1 MVQRVA
7 CVVIALAVAPIAAR
21 GENVLALAGFDH
33 ATSTGDDTYGW
44 QFEVQEPLFQQ
55 LSVSLSWLNEGHI
68 SRHRRDGAAAQLWF
82 NSPMWFDRLQFS
94 IGAGPYIYFDTEQE
108 STNRGYSDV
117 HSAAGAFSASLSL
130 DLSKSWFLALNV
142 NAIYAP
148 GDVNSLGVLFGGGYH
163 FGASERSESTVG
175 TDADADTPNRRQQ
188 IQLLL
193 GETIQNDLDFETG
206 SSEQRT
212 AGLEYRLALTRWVAW
227 SATWFHEFDVG
238 QASHDQ
244 AATQLWVVDSLPGGR
259 FSLGAGVGIYV
270 PLESPQGGVPGGTS
284 PLSGLSGL
292 RVEWNLS
299 PRSSLIVTWY
309 RSFTRDDSDCD
320 IITLGY
326 GFRL

>member
-21 GENVLALAGFDH
+21 GESVLALAGPDH
-33 ATSTGDDTYGW
+33 ASTDDDTYGW
-44 QFEVQEPLFQQ
+44 QFEVQEPLSQQ
-55 LSVSLSWLNEGHI
+55 LSGSLSWLNEGHI

-148 GDVNSLGVLFGGGYH
+148 GDFNSLGVLFGGGYH
-163 FGASERSESTVG
+163 FGTSERSGSAVG

-193 GETIQNDLDFETG
+193 GETIQNDLDFEGG

-212 AGLEYRLALTRWVAW
+212 AGLEYHLALTRWLAW
-227 SATWFHEFDVG
+227 SATWFHEIDSG

-259 FSLGAGVGIYV
+259 FSLGAGLGIYV
-270 PLESPQGGVPGGTS
+270 PLESPQGGVAGGAE

-292 RVEWNLS
+292 RVEWNLN
-299 PRSSLIVTWY
+299 PRNSLIVTWY